1 MSVVGIDFIEGE
13 SPQAKRMK
21 QEVLKIADSPTSV
34 LVLGEKGLE
43 KEKIV
48 RAIHEESKRKDQL
61 FLIIN
66 CAVDD
71 QERLEKELFGIAG
84 ERSSRGKVGRLEAVS
99 KGTVVLEDVEKLS
112 QELQRKIWEF
122 LENGT
127 FVRYRGTK
135 KYKVGTRL
143 LFTSSEN
150 LAKAAEEGKFLYPL
164 YYRISTLL
172 LRVPPLRERQ
182 GDIHYFAQKYLQ
194 QYADKMKKEIHA
206 ISPKVYHCIDTYSW
220 PGNLWEIRSA
230 MEYAVNMMQL
240 DGQITM
246 EELPER
252 IRLEEEE

>member
-1 MSVVGIDFIEGE
+1 M
-13 SPQAKRMK
+13 
-21 QEVLKIADSPTSV
+21 
-34 LVLGEKGLE
+34 GEKGLE

-182 GDIHYFAQKYLQ
+182 GDILNFAQKYLQ
-194 QYADKMKKEIHA
+194 QYAE
-206 ISPKVYHCIDTYSW
+206 
-220 PGNLWEIRSA
+220 
-230 MEYAVNMMQL
+230 
-240 DGQITM
+240 
-246 EELPER
+246 
-252 IRLEEEE
+252 